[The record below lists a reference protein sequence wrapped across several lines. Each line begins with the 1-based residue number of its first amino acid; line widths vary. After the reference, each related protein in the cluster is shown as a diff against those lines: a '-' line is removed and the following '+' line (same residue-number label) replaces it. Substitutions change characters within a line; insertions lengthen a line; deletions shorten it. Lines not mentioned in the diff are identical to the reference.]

1 MIRPLLLALIIT
13 TDDPSALEGVV
24 AAAHYTN

>member
-13 TDDPSALEGVV
+13 TDAPSTLEGM
-24 AAAHYTN
+24 AATYYTN